1 MKKLG
6 FLIACGAALLF
17 SVPVGAQDK
26 SGAWTGIV
34 TESSSDC
41 QNIVKARPGE
51 YQLHFVQQGD
61 ELVITEPRS
70 RRPYRGFFGSDTP
83 GQIQVR
89 GTYADAGGYVTEEV
103 FIRFA
108 GADSGTGR
116 SAWRWSDGWHQCGGR
131 FLFTL
136 KKNRP

>member
-41 QNIVKARPGE
+41 QNIVKARPGATS
-51 YQLHFVQQGD
+51 QKRCSSGLPVPTPARADRPGD
-61 ELVITEPRS
+61 GPTAGIN
-70 RRPYRGFFGSDTP
+70 
-83 GQIQVR
+83 
-89 GTYADAGGYVTEEV
+89 AGGV
-103 FIRFA
+103 FF
-108 GADSGTGR
+108 S
-116 SAWRWSDGWHQCGGR
+116 
-131 FLFTL
+131 
-136 KKNRP
+136 P